1 MSKAADATVEVGQL
15 IDERPIGALQVLVVV
30 LCALVVMI
38 DGYDIQ
44 IMSLAVPAV
53 AQDWGVPAS
62 SFGLV
67 LSAALAG
74 IGLGGA
80 FIAPLAD
87 RIGRRP
93 VLVATVALVGLATLA
108 AALAHTLSQFVLW
121 RLLTGVGMGAAQ
133 PVAVALTAEYVPARR
148 RAWLVTVMYCNV
160 AVGAFV
166 AGFAAPPLMHAFGW
180 RGLFLAGGIATVGL
194 GAVLLAAIPES
205 LRFLVARRPGGKG
218 LARVLGRLAPEVS
231 PAAVAAAAPGA
242 ARRRSVL
249 ELLGRDYRLRT
260 LVLWLSYG
268 LGSFALY
275 LLITW
280 LPTLLRQAG
289 WPQDAA
295 SRGSVVFQL
304 GGVAGG
310 LLLSAMVDRG
320 RILTAL
326 LIGYAVAGS
335 ALLLLS
341 FTPSTYL
348 VWGGLMLL
356 IGAGLNGAQFVVI
369 AVAAG
374 VYPSGLKA
382 AGVGWVGTVSRV
394 GAVLAPLFGAW
405 AIGVAGPAQV
415 LAMMLAPV
423 AACAALAF
431 LIRRDWL
438 QG

>member
-1 MSKAADATVEVGQL
+1 MSKAAEATFEVGQL

-53 AQDWGVPAS
+53 AEDWGVPPS

-74 IGLGGA
+74 IGFGGA
-80 FIAPLAD
+80 FVAPLAD
-87 RIGRRP
+87 RLGRRP
-93 VLVATVALVGLATLA
+93 VLVVTVGLVGLATLA
-108 AALAHTLSQFVLW
+108 SAFAHTLSEFVFW
-121 RLLTGVGMGAAQ
+121 RFLTGVAMGTAQ
-133 PVAVALTAEYVPARR
+133 PVATALTAEYVPARR
-148 RAWLVTVMYCNV
+148 RAWLVTVMFCNV
-160 AVGAFV
+160 AVGAFI

-180 RGLFLAGGIATVGL
+180 RGLFLAGGAATLGL
-194 GAVLLAAIPES
+194 AAVLLAAVPES
-205 LRFLVARRPGGKG
+205 VRFLAARRPGGRS
-218 LARVLGRLAPEVS
+218 LARVLGRLAPEVA
-231 PAAVAAAAPGA
+231 PAAVTVAPEA

-249 ELLGRDYRLRT
+249 ELLGRDYRSRT
-260 LVLWLSYG
+260 LVVWLTYG
-268 LGSFALY
+268 LNAFALY

-295 SRGSVVFQL
+295 SRGSVLFQL

-310 LLLSAMVDRG
+310 LMLSAMVDRG
-320 RILTAL
+320 RILRAL
-326 LIGYAVAGS
+326 LTGYAVAGS
-335 ALLLLS
+335 ALVLLS
-341 FTPSTYL
+341 VTPSTYL

-356 IGAGLNGAQFVVI
+356 IGAGLNGAQFVII
-369 AVAAG
+369 ALAAG
-374 VYPSGLKA
+374 VYPVGLRA

-423 AACAALAF
+423 AVCAGLAF